1 MDEQDELERE
11 LERYQTL
18 LRFVNDERAAAAIK
32 QQIDRLRQQAEQLEN
47 HVAAN
52 NRGVG
57 IGPPGSRTTAPRL

>member
-1 MDEQDELERE
+1 MDERDELERE

-18 LRFVNDERAAAAIK
+18 LRLVNDERATAAIK
-32 QQIDRLRQQAEQLEN
+32 QQIDRLCQQAEQLEN

-57 IGPPGSRTTAPRL
+57 IGTPGSRTTAPRL